1 LAGTGFDVECVVVG
15 GGPAGLTA
23 ALYLAR
29 YRRATAI
36 FDCGE
41 SRAAWIPR
49 SHNCPGFPNG
59 LSGKEL
65 LARLTEQVQQYGV
78 QVTHTEVTQVKRLGE
93 RGFEVAAGDARLTTR
108 TILLATGL
116 VDTMPDIPH
125 LRTAIR
131 EGHVRICP
139 VCDGYE
145 VIAKDVAVFG
155 PAEKATEK
163 ALFLRPYT
171 NRLTVLLP
179 EGEKC
184 TADQRIQLHDA
195 GIAWEEHFVQDFTI
209 DADEVVAILSDGTRH
224 EIDVLYPALGSTI
237 RAGLAVRLGAECTQE
252 GYLTTD
258 AHQQTSIPG
267 LYAAGDVVAELNQ
280 ICVATGHAAIAAT
293 AIYNLLRKEQSAL
306 PA

>member
-1 LAGTGFDVECVVVG
+1 
-15 GGPAGLTA
+15 
-23 ALYLAR
+23 
-29 YRRATAI
+29 
-36 FDCGE
+36 
-41 SRAAWIPR
+41 
-49 SHNCPGFPNG
+49 
-59 LSGKEL
+59 
-65 LARLTEQVQQYGV
+65 VQQYTV
-78 QVTHTEVTQVKRLGE
+78 RVTRAEVTHVKRLRE
-93 RGFEVAAGDARLTTR
+93 RGFEVAAGDSRLTTR

-116 VDTMPDIPH
+116 VDTLPEMPH
-125 LRTAIR
+125 LRSAIR

-145 VIAKDVAVFG
+145 VIDKHVAVFG
-155 PAEKATEK
+155 PAKKATEK

-171 NRLTVLLP
+171 DRLTVLLP

-184 TADQRIQLHDA
+184 TAEQRTQLHDA

-209 DADEVVAILSDGTRH
+209 DQDDVVAILSDGTRH

-237 RAGLAVRLGAECTQE
+237 RADLAIPLGAECTQA

-293 AIYNLLRKEQSAL
+293 AIYNLLRNEQRA
-306 PA
+306 